1 VEGCSRQDGKTDAR
15 SGLPVGEMRRGRQP
29 WLNTEMR
36 ATTGAGGKAGDKARG
51 KAGGMAG
58 DKAGDTAG
66 TDERTRT
73 ASRVETKS
81 WPE

>member
-1 VEGCSRQDGKTDAR
+1 
-15 SGLPVGEMRRGRQP
+15 MRRGRQP

-36 ATTGAGGKAGDKARG
+36 ATTGAGGKAGDKAGDKARG
-51 KAGGMAG
+51 KAG
-58 DKAGDTAG
+58 DKAGDKARDTAG

>member
-1 VEGCSRQDGKTDAR
+1 
-15 SGLPVGEMRRGRQP
+15 MRRGRQP

-36 ATTGAGGKAGDKARG
+36 AATGAGGKAGDKAS
-51 KAGGMAG
+51 
-58 DKAGDTAG
+58 DKAG